1 MASRE
6 IVNAMFKQQAL
17 KQSKLTT
24 GQNVVQVV
32 YSNTMKENP

>member
-1 MASRE
+1 
-6 IVNAMFKQQAL
+6 L

-32 YSNTMKENP
+32 YSNTMKENPWHGI